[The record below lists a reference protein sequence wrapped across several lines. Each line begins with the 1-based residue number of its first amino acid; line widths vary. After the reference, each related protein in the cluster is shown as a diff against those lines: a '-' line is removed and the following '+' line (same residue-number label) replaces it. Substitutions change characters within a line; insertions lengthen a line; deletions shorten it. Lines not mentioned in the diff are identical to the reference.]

1 VYAWQSEYH
10 PAGPEEVDLPRP
22 FGDITA
28 RVTSI
33 LSIPYG
39 YTVSLWCAGAL
50 AVRHLGVPSEID
62 VVLFALGAVL
72 AFLALALL
80 GRPHLDVEVP
90 MRVPV
95 VVVANAVPVVV
106 ALVMVAGALTV
117 VRGTFGFFLASFLA
131 TASYVLGL
139 AVFIKLRG

>member
-1 VYAWQSEYH
+1 MIRAGSEE
-10 PAGPEEVDLPRP
+10 ARLPRP
-22 FGDITA
+22 FGDVTA

-50 AVRHLGVPSEID
+50 AIRHLGVPSELD
-62 VVLFALGAVL
+62 VVLFALGAVA
-72 AFLALALL
+72 AFLILALL
-80 GRPHLDVEVP
+80 GRQHLDVEVP

-106 ALVMVAGALTV
+106 ALVMVAGVLTV
-117 VRGTFGFFLASFLA
+117 VRGTLGFFLSSFLA

-139 AVFIKLRG
+139 AAFIRVRARA